1 MKSAQDFLLAAKHC
15 EIDAL
20 EQLRTTCELV
30 TGLSELIH
38 SLQRERGASNVYLGS
53 SGIRF
58 SQVLQHQVHESSRA
72 EKKLRNQFSR
82 LDQHLGS
89 VRLFSRIAFVLHGF
103 ETLARLRERIRA
115 VQLSSREATT
125 AFSRLI
131 AGLLAIVF
139 EAADTAADPE
149 VTRLLVA
156 MFNFMQGK
164 ELSGQERAAGAM
176 GFTAGFFTAEEQQ
189 RMVYLL
195 DAQERCFDIFY
206 QFGPAKVLDAWREL
220 AESRLCAELKALRQI
235 ARKASEAQP
244 VPSEL
249 GELWFELATQRI
261 DKMKLIENQLAD
273 ALVQLS
279 AYKIVEARADLHSH
293 KDVLATFNEAAT
305 PPLVPMAVLLD
316 SSMMGLGAVLQS
328 QKLSVEDMSPHLS
341 HSLFDLVQ
349 AQAQRLQSVSDE
361 LSAAKRALHER
372 KQIERAKGVL
382 MAHRGLTEEQ
392 AYKMLRQS
400 AMDQSRRM
408 VDVAEAILNVADL
421 LQEKRQVN
429 IPVI

>member
-58 SQVLQHQVHESSRA
+58 TQVLQHQVHESTRA

-89 VRLFSRIAFVLHGF
+89 VRLFSRIASVLHGF
-103 ETLARLRERIRA
+103 ETLERLRERIRA
-115 VQLSSREATT
+115 VHLSSREATT

-176 GFTAGFFTAEEQQ
+176 GFTAGFFTTEEQQ

-293 KDVLATFNEAAT
+293 KDVLAAFNEVAI

-372 KQIERAKGVL
+372 KQIERAKGIL

>member
-1 MKSAQDFLLAAKHC
+1 
-15 EIDAL
+15 
-20 EQLRTTCELV
+20 
-30 TGLSELIH
+30 
-38 SLQRERGASNVYLGS
+38 VYLGS

-293 KDVLATFNEAAT
+293 KDVLAAFNEAAT

>member
-1 MKSAQDFLLAAKHC
+1 MNSAQDFLLAAKHS

-53 SGIRF
+53 AGNRF
-58 SQVLQHQVHESSRA
+58 SRVLDQQVTESTRA
-72 EKKLRNQFSR
+72 EKALRSQFSG
-82 LDQHLGS
+82 LDRHSGS
-89 VRLFSRIAFVLHGF
+89 VRLFSRIASVLHGF
-103 ETLARLRERIRA
+103 ETLPCLRKRILA
-115 VQLSSREATT
+115 LELSSVEATT
-125 AFSRLI
+125 AFSRLV

-149 VTRLLVA
+149 VTRVLVA

-176 GFTAGFFTAEEQQ
+176 GFTAGYFSHEGQQ
-189 RMVYLL
+189 RILYLI
-195 DAQERCFDIFY
+195 DAQERCFDIFT
-206 QFGPAKVLDAWREL
+206 QFAPANVLTAWQKLTSSTLYSEI
-220 AESRLCAELKALRQI
+220 KKLRQI
-235 ARKASEAQP
+235 GRKATEAQP

-261 DKMKLIENQLAD
+261 DEMKLIENQLAES
-273 ALVQLS
+273 LVQLS
-279 AYKIVEARADLHSH
+279 QYKIIEARADLHSH
-293 KDVLATFNEAAT
+293 KDFLAALNTIES

-316 SSMMGLGAVLQS
+316 SSMMGVGGVAHS
-328 QKLSVEDMSPHLS
+328 QEKLSIDDMSPQLS
-341 HSLFDLVQ
+341 HSIFDLVQ

-361 LSAAKRALHER
+361 LGAAKKALNER
-372 KQIERAKGVL
+372 KQIERAKGLL
-382 MAHRGLTEEQ
+382 MTHRGLSEEQ
-392 AYKMLRQS
+392 AYKMLRQA

-408 VDVAEAILNVADL
+408 VDVAETILGIVDL
-421 LQEKRQVN
+421 LQEKRQAE
-429 IPVI
+429 